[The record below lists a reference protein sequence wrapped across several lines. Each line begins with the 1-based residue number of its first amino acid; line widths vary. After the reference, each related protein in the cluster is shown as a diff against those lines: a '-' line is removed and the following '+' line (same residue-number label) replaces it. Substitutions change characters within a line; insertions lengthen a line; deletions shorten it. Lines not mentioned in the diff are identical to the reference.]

1 MQLDSGPSSIHLSI
15 HYLSI
20 HLIQPTSNVIIHP
33 ANQTSNHHF
42 IHSPIH
48 PSIHPFILLSS
59 FCSPSSY
66 RYALLLTHF
75 HLFKNY
81 IVFLL
86 IYPELLSSTLFSQ
99 VSLTTVW
106 VPSPYPN
113 SLKVESV
120 SSSFMSD
127 SLRPWT
133 VAHQA
138 PQSMEFSRQE
148 YWSGLPFPSPG
159 DLPDPEIEPMSPALE
174 VESSLSE

>member
-86 IYPELLSSTLFSQ
+86 IYPELKADQLFESYILTLKSNN
-99 VSLTTVW
+99 TEIR
-106 VPSPYPN
+106 N
-113 SLKVESV
+113 LKIKKVNESIYKWWLY
-120 SSSFMSD
+120 F
-127 SLRPWT
+127 
-133 VAHQA
+133 
-138 PQSMEFSRQE
+138 
-148 YWSGLPFPSPG
+148 GG
-159 DLPDPEIEPMSPALE
+159 
-174 VESSLSE
+174 